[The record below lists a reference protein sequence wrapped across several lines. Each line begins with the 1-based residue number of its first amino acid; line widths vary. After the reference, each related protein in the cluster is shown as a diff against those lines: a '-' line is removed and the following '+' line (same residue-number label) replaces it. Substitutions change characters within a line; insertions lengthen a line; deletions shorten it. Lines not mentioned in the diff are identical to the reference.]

1 MSEEHHATLTIENDL
16 GLHARAA
23 TMFVKVAARYE
34 AEIFVEKGGR
44 EVNGK
49 SIMGLLTLVAALGTQ
64 INLRSVGK
72 DAEAQLVALSE
83 LVASK
88 FGENH

>member
-72 DAEAQLVALSE
+72 DAGAQLVALS
-83 LVASK
+83 
-88 FGENH
+88 

>member
-1 MSEEHHATLTIENDL
+1 MTEEHHTTLTIVNDL

-34 AEIFVEKGGR
+34 AEIVVEKGGR

-49 SIMGLLTLVAALGTQ
+49 SIMGLLTLVAARGTQ

-72 DAEAQLVALSE
+72 DAEAQLAALAA
-83 LVASK
+83 LVASN
-88 FGENH
+88 FGENY